1 MTFPIDSKPGD
12 LFWMNSE
19 PIRITA
25 WNYTYGM
32 GFDRFFDIMFIGIA
46 PDYRS
51 EATMLLVPMGYD
63 FYDVTIRRMSSLE
76 SELF

>member
-1 MTFPIDSKPGD
+1 
-12 LFWMNSE
+12 
-19 PIRITA
+19 
-25 WNYTYGM
+25 
-32 GFDRFFDIMFIGIA
+32 MFIGIA

-51 EATMLLVPMGYD
+51 EATMVLVPMGYD